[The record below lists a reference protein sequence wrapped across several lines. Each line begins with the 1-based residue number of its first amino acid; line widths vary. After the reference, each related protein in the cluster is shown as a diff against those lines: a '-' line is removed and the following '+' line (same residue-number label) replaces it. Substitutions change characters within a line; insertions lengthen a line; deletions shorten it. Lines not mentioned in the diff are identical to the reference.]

1 MNEPVVGTRI
11 RAGFYLDSVA
21 LMRISRAVAARA
33 DVLDAALMI
42 GSPSN
47 KALLRE
53 ADLFDE
59 AAGAAGPNDLIVAV
73 RARGEA
79 ALAAALAAAEAALLA
94 PAAGGEAAAGGWRPR
109 TLETGLAALPGA
121 NLAIVSVPG
130 DFAAREARKALR
142 RGLHVLLF
150 SDNVPVADE
159 VALKDLAVE
168 RGLLMMGPD
177 CGTAILAGVPLGFA
191 NTVPRGDI
199 GLIAASG
206 TGLQEVACLIARAG
220 GGISHGIG
228 VGGRDLGRAV
238 GGRMTLAAIDALD
251 RDSGTRRI
259 VLISKPPDADTAR
272 RIAERIARS
281 RKHFTI
287 CFIGMAPVD
296 LPGNGVQ
303 ATTLRAAAADAM
315 GEDGIG
321 RTPGIREA
329 LPRARPGGLRGLFAG
344 GSLCAEAQAV
354 LIEAGVR
361 TASNAAIPCAAPIAQ
376 AADGMAVLLDLG
388 ADEYTRG
395 RPHPMIEP
403 AVREDPLARSI
414 ADPGLAVVL
423 VDVVIGH
430 GAHEDPAGRLVAALG
445 GRAPDRP
452 LVIASVCGTEA
463 DPQIW
468 SDQVRVLREAGVLVA
483 ASNAEAAELA
493 AALLS
498 D

>member
-1 MNEPVVGTRI
+1 MNEPVVGTRT

-21 LMRISRAVAARA
+21 LMRISSQVAARA
-33 DVLDAALMI
+33 DVLDASLMI

-53 ADLFDE
+53 AGLFDE

-73 RARGEA
+73 RARDEA
-79 ALAAALAAAEAALLA
+79 ALAAALAAAEAALQM
-94 PAAGGEAAAGGWRPR
+94 PAAGGEAAGGGWRPR
-109 TLETGLAALPGA
+109 TLETGLEALPGA
-121 NLAIVSVPG
+121 NLAIISVPG
-130 DFAAREARKALR
+130 DFAAREARRALR
-142 RGLHVLLF
+142 RGLHVMLF
-150 SDNVPVADE
+150 SDNVPVDDE
-159 VALKDLAVE
+159 VALKDMAAE

-191 NTVPRGDI
+191 NVVPRGDI

-220 GGISHGIG
+220 GGVSHAIG
-228 VGGRDLGRAV
+228 VGGRDMGQAV
-238 GGRMTLAAIDALD
+238 GGRMTLAAIDGLD
-251 RDSGTRRI
+251 RDPETRRI
-259 VLISKPPDADTAR
+259 VLISKPPDPATAQ

-281 RKHFTI
+281 RKHFTV
-287 CFIGMAPVD
+287 CFIGMAPMD
-296 LPGNGVQ
+296 LPGN
-303 ATTLRAAAADAM
+303 ATQVATLRAAASDAM
-315 GEDGIG
+315 DEDGIG
-321 RTPGIREA
+321 RTPGLREA
-329 LPRARPGGLRGLFAG
+329 LPQARAGGLRGLFAG

-354 LIEAGVR
+354 LIQAR
-361 TASNAAIPCAAPIAQ
+361 IQAASNVAIPGAKPIAQ
-376 AADGMAVLLDLG
+376 ATDGMAVLIDLG

-403 AVREDPLARSI
+403 AVREDPLAQAM
-414 ADPGLAVVL
+414 ADPGVAVVL
-423 VDVVIGH
+423 VDVVIGY

-445 GRAPDRP
+445 GRAPAAP

-463 DPQIW
+463 DPQVL
-468 SDQVRVLREAGVLVA
+468 SDQIGILRAAGVWVA

-498 D
+498 G